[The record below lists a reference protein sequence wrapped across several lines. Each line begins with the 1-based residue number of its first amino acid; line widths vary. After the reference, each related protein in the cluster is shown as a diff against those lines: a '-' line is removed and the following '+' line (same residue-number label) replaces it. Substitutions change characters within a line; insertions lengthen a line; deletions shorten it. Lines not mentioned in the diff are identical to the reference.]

1 MKRRIL
7 CVVTLICILLFPAFS
22 ALAESEGKPVEISD
36 ADGLAAIAKDPG
48 RDYILTADIDMK
60 GVDWK
65 PIMLRGTFD
74 GDGHTIFNL
83 TITRVGD
90 ETATTY
96 DGRHRGYE
104 TVFAALFSVVKG
116 GTVRNLN
123 LLNAKGNLVTDR
135 PVFLAGI
142 AGILQDGTIENCSV
156 QGRYKVEATSRQC
169 GAGGIAGFGY
179 GLITDCR
186 VDAEITI
193 VAVGAEDTCE
203 EYLGGVLANGFADV
217 AGCSVRMAAFTSVQ
231 GYVHNGG
238 LVGLSDVNPKN
249 HVHHGYVKNCT
260 VDASISFFENVEDR
274 RAYCKPYVGETQN
287 DALVVAKNVTT
298 RFDSHES
305 KDYTTI
311 LLPDMD
317 ENPVYNSVVTP
328 PTCTEFGYTTYTNE
342 KTGYRYTDDYTRPAH
357 IPGDWNVV
365 TPPTYTSEGLRRQVC
380 SVCGEVLAE
389 EPIPKQIASVSCK
402 LSENELSLAY
412 GESCQ
417 LTAAIQP
424 AEATNGSLSWSS
436 SDEAVA
442 NVDQS
447 GLVTAVGRGK
457 AAIYCKTGDGL
468 ASDACEVNVSFTFA
482 QWAKRYLLFGW
493 IWE

>member
-1 MKRRIL
+1 MKKRIL
-7 CVVTLICILLFPAFS
+7 S
-22 ALAESEGKPVEISD
+22 ALMLALLLLLPPVPARAESENAPVEISD
-36 ADGLAAIAKDPG
+36 AKGLAAIARDPG
-48 RDYILTADIDMK
+48 RDYVLTADIDMK
-60 GVDWK
+60 DVDWT
-65 PIMLRGTFD
+65 PIVLRGTLD
-74 GDGHTIFNL
+74 GGGHTIYNL
-83 TITRVGD
+83 SITSLGD
-90 ETATTY
+90 ESATTY

-104 TVFAALFSVVKG
+104 TVFAALFSMVKG
-116 GTVRNLN
+116 GVVKDLN
-123 LLNAKGNLVTDR
+123 LLNIKVNIVTER
-135 PVFLAGI
+135 PVFVAGI

-156 QGRYKVEATSRQC
+156 KGRLKVEATSRQC

-179 GLITDCR
+179 GLIENCA

-217 AGCSVRMAAFTSVQ
+217 ENCGVQLEGYTSVQ

-249 HVHHGYVKNCT
+249 RVHHGYVKGCT
-260 VDASISFFENVEDR
+260 VDAVISFFENVEDR

-287 DALVVAKNVTT
+287 DALVVAQNETT
-298 RFDSHES
+298 RFDSRES
-305 KDYTTI
+305 KDYATI

-317 ENPVYNSVVTP
+317 ENPVYDSAVTP

-342 KTGYRYTDDYTRPAH
+342 KTGYRYTDDYTHPAH
-357 IPGDWNVV
+357 LAGDWQVV

-389 EPIPKQIASVSCK
+389 EPISKLIATASCK
-402 LSENELSLAY
+402 LSESMLRMAF
-412 GESCQ
+412 GETCQ
-417 LTAAIQP
+417 LTASIQP
-424 AEATNGSLSWSS
+424 ADATNGTLSWSS
-436 SDEAVA
+436 SDDSVA

-468 ASDACEVNVSFTFA
+468 ASDACEVEVYFTFG